1 MSREPWLCSLV
12 HRIIGRLLRLLRLVL
27 LLMLLLLLHR
37 KLLQCHLCRIPES
50 ATRSR
55 VLNMKTRD
63 NQMEISL
70 WKPNATYLL
79 LLLVGWMLGSLR
91 EVPRYLLLHGPLPH
105 LLELLRIHVSHD
117 GYAAHHLLLHHGGLS
132 VLEQPLLLHRVIH
145 LAHTRVLGRH

>member
-37 KLLQCHLCRIPES
+37 KLLQCH
-50 ATRSR
+50 
-55 VLNMKTRD
+55 
-63 NQMEISL
+63 
-70 WKPNATYLL
+70 LL

-145 LAHTRVLGRH
+145 LAHTRVLGRHIRLLLLLEYLWAEM